1 MKKET
6 KQFIAG
12 LLGAATVFTTSA
24 CASEVECNIDK
35 THSHIYVTEDGYE
48 RQIKSEM
55 EYVEDFNRTDDYN
68 YITEEEVQ
76 KLRKTY
82 SYDLIRIDENLDKL
96 LELESTLYDYKQYE
110 YKYTTRSPRIIGPMI
125 TYSTMT
131 HKDYTNDKEHYNLTG
146 NERIVT
152 HKFVGYKIIQDE
164 EGNLDVIKSEPMN
177 SIEELIN
184 LGYEYIIYHELYL
197 AYDRET
203 NEFIGYE
210 DEIGPDKVTG
220 LVLKK

>member
-1 MKKET
+1 
-6 KQFIAG
+6 
-12 LLGAATVFTTSA
+12 
-24 CASEVECNIDK
+24 
-35 THSHIYVTEDGYE
+35 
-48 RQIKSEM
+48 M